1 MSMSIPYEATGRT
14 GQKRRTR
21 QALIAAAC
29 DLITAGQE
37 PTVEDAA
44 AMAGISRTTA
54 YRYFPNQRALL
65 LAAHPEIGAP
75 SLLPSGAPADPAARL
90 EAVID
95 AFTQLTAD
103 TEPQQRTMLRL
114 SLEPGTDAEQLPL
127 RKGRAIGWIEEALT
141 PLRDQL
147 TARELRRLT
156 LAIRSA
162 TGIEA
167 RVWLTDV
174 AGLSSQQAT
183 QLMRWTAR
191 AIYRSAL
198 DESLHS
204 PHAHTNKTPT
214 PAPSKVT
221 PIAAE
226 DEKAH

>member
-21 QALIAAAC
+21 QALIAAAR
-29 DLITAGQE
+29 DLITAGHE
-37 PTVEDAA
+37 PAVEDAA
-44 AMAGISRTTA
+44 AAAGISRTTA

-75 SLLPSGAPADPAARL
+75 SLLPPGAPADPAARL

-114 SLEPGTDAEQLPL
+114 SLEPGTDPQRLPL

-141 PLRDQL
+141 PLRGQL

-198 DESLHS
+198 DESRHS
-204 PHAHTNKTPT
+204 PHRTQQQDAHASTQQSDP
-214 PAPSKVT
+214 
-221 PIAAE
+221 
-226 DEKAH
+226 HRRRG

>member
-21 QALIAAAC
+21 QALIAAAR
-29 DLITAGQE
+29 DLITAGHE

-44 AMAGISRTTA
+44 ATAGISRTTA

-75 SLLPSGAPADPAARL
+75 SLLPPGAPADPAARL

-114 SLEPGTDAEQLPL
+114 SLEPGTDPQRLPL

-141 PLRDQL
+141 PLRGQL

-198 DESLHS
+198 DESTRPRHS
-204 PHAHTNKTPT
+204 KRSPVPGS
-214 PAPSKVT
+214 P
-221 PIAAE
+221 
-226 DEKAH
+226 